1 MWVFLTSFS
10 SCTCPVLPLLLWLL
24 HFGVGYPGR
33 PFPPTIP
40 DRTQGTSPLLSC
52 LPTSFRGF
60 PSPFPSW
67 GFGPRGN
74 SIKRPFYKGLQH
86 SLPLSLFTLP
96 HLSSSLPQVF
106 LFLLCVSGK
115 QHRTLSYKHHVL
127 STSCSFPSGA
137 QENIFFFVFPLWIC
151 LCHRLKNLF
160 WNSIQVFEPTDL
172 NLLFFLGF
180 LVLSLHWGNK
190 PQH

>member
-1 MWVFLTSFS
+1 MWVFLTCFF
-10 SCTCPVLPLLLWLL
+10 SCTCPVIPLLLWLL

-33 PFPPTIP
+33 PLPPTIP

-74 SIKRPFYKGLQH
+74 SVKRPFYKGLQH

-106 LFLLCVSGK
+106 LFFLCVSGN

-137 QENIFFFVFPLWIC
+137 QENIFF
-151 LCHRLKNLF
+151 LF
-160 WNSIQVFEPTDL
+160 SPFESASVIGWRTYFEIQYRC
-172 NLLFFLGF
+172 
-180 LVLSLHWGNK
+180 LSLRLDSFVLPEIFGAFSSRG
-190 PQH
+190 Q